1 MTNDENPVQP
11 EQPEQPEQ
19 REQRYNHAAPLATSL
34 ALLLLFVLGM
44 LAWIAF
50 KEAGHQNERDWMIMP
65 AGQQQMMAASAAG
78 TSAATPAA
86 PSPAGAQHVSLK
98 VNPPPLYGVKNPHGT
113 VVDAF
118 VPADFTVRVGKPVVV
133 TVLNYDSMPH
143 TWTAG
148 GLGVNEMVPSGG
160 PHSPSK
166 VTFTFTPKSAG
177 AFTWQCETPCNPW
190 SMTHMGYMEGTV
202 TVVA

>member
-1 MTNDENPVQP
+1 MTKP
-11 EQPEQPEQ
+11 
-19 REQRYNHAAPLATSL
+19 RLAAAIVAGLGILLGIGLLVGVTALVGTVWSATTSR
-34 ALLLLFVLGM
+34 GP
-44 LAWIAF
+44 
-50 KEAGHQNERDWMIMP
+50 G
-65 AGQQQMMAASAAG
+65 AASSPA
-78 TSAATPAA
+78 SATPAA

-118 VPADFTVRVGKPVVV
+118 APADFTVRVGKPVVV